1 MVRPIDDLSW
11 MMWVAETGSAHE
23 TGEGEVR
30 TLDRLTQHARV
41 VEGVWVKELEPGDW
55 VIVTTENSVYSM
67 LAVGDG
73 SYYVAGGWFG
83 AVAEAGDSTR
93 VRVTGC
99 TWGGTAICTSLV
111 AARGMYIEFGNGV
124 RTSRVRDARL
134 IRSSDA
140 FLH

>member
-1 MVRPIDDLSW
+1 MRPIDDLSW
-11 MMWVAETGSAHE
+11 MMWVAESGATDS
-23 TGEGEVR
+23 TREGEVR
-30 TLDRLTQHARV
+30 TLDRLARHARV

-73 SYYVAGGWFG
+73 SYYVAGGWFSSG
-83 AVAEAGDSTR
+83 ACESTH

-111 AARGMYIEFGNGV
+111 AARGMFIEFGNGV
-124 RTSRVRDARL
+124 RTSRIRDARL
-134 IRSSDA
+134 LRSGEA
-140 FLH
+140 VLH